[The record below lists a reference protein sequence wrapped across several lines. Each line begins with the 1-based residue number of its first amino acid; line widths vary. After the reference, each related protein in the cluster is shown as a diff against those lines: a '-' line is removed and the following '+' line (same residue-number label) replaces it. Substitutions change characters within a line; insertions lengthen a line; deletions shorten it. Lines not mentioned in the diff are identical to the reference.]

1 MTTPRLQLTGIT
13 KRYPG
18 VVANQAISLQVLP
31 GEIHAVLGEN
41 GAGKSTLMKVIYGS
55 VKPDEGVV
63 MFNGQPVHVR
73 NPQEAR
79 ALGISMVFQHF
90 SLFDTLTVAE
100 NVWLGLDPKRSLGRP
115 KTVLPPSGGLAPRD
129 SSGGHGSLTLAEVS
143 ASITAKAAEYGLD
156 IDPARPVH
164 TLSVGEMQRVEI
176 IRALL
181 TSPQLLILDEPTSV
195 LTPQAVD
202 KLFTVLRKLAAEGC
216 SILYIS
222 HKLHEIR
229 ALCTACTVLRGGQVT
244 GDCDPRNES
253 NASLSR
259 LMIGAEPPALRLRA
273 QQPGD
278 TVLLVDG
285 LSLASAEPFGT
296 DLHDMALQV
305 RAGEVVGI
313 AGVSGNGQSELLR
326 SLSGEDMRVPN
337 GSIRVGNQDAARLSP
352 GQRRALGLHFV
363 PEERLGR
370 GAVPTLSLAHN
381 LLLTRNDAVGAFGWI
396 RVGALRRQA
405 TEIIERYKV
414 KANGPNAA
422 AKSLSGGN
430 LQKFIVGRE
439 IEAKPALLIVSQPT
453 WGVDVGAAAQ
463 IRGEILALRDAG
475 CAVLVV
481 SEELEEL
488 FEICDR
494 LHVIAKGRLSPSVD
508 RAAASTEL
516 IGEWMSG
523 LWNAAD
529 QPHAA
534 EVDHA
539 AA

>member
-18 VVANQAISLQVLP
+18 VVANRAISLQVLP

-55 VKPDEGVV
+55 VKPDEGAV
-63 MFNGQPVHVR
+63 MFNGQPAQVR

-90 SLFDTLTVAE
+90 SLFDTLSVAE
-100 NVWLGLDPKRSLGRP
+100 NVWLGLDKSL
-115 KTVLPPSGGLAPRD
+115 S
-129 SSGGHGSLTLAEVS
+129 LAEVS
-143 ASITAKAAEYGLD
+143 ASITAKAAEYGLG
-156 IDPARPVH
+156 IDPVRPVH

-202 KLFTVLRKLAAEGC
+202 KLFIVLRKLAAEGC

-229 ALCTACTVLRGGQVT
+229 ALCTACTVLRGGKVT
-244 GDCDPRNES
+244 GDCDPRKES

-259 LMIGAEPPALRLRA
+259 LMIGAEPPALKLRA
-273 QQPGD
+273 QQPGV
-278 TVLLVDG
+278 TVLAVDG
-285 LSLASAEPFGT
+285 LSLNSAEPFGT
-296 DLHDMALQV
+296 DLHNILLSV

-326 SLSGEDMRVPN
+326 SLSGEDMRAPA
-337 GSIRVGNQDAARLSP
+337 GSIQVGSQDAARLSP
-352 GQRRALGLHFV
+352 GQRRLLGLHFV

-381 LLLTRNDAVGAFGWI
+381 LLLTRNDAVGAFGWL

-405 TEIIERYKV
+405 ADIIARYKV
-414 KANGPNAA
+414 KASGPNAA

-439 IEAKPALLIVSQPT
+439 IEAIRQFAGPPQELAHPLGGPGKARAGGHVGLLILSQPT

-494 LHVIAKGRLSPSVD
+494 LHVIAKGQLSPSVD
-508 RAAASTEL
+508 RVDASTEL
-516 IGEWMSG
+516 IGQWMSG
-523 LWNAAD
+523 LWDATEQ
-529 QPHAA
+529 QPAM